1 MVACGRPWQDKPHH
15 AAPASEALHKK
26 EQWKGGGSEN
36 PPIAQPAWRTA
47 FAVQTAA
54 DPGIATGKHSQKTPA
69 QKFQQR
75 AVLHVADVPII
86 IAQPQARFL
95 MSQTNICLGGVAAQP
110 GSFAARLRRPGR
122 IATRSD
128 PAPVATLCDQ
138 NGTSS
143 LEEMKRATT
152 FFTPAFSKATSNL
165 SPSMPVIAPY
175 PNFWWN
181 TRSPSVKLEVA
192 VRSIT

>member
-1 MVACGRPWQDKPHH
+1 MRHPLGRPIQKRDQRKGELSKTPHC
-15 AAPASEALHKK
+15 ASGRIRAHSAWRATSAFHTGASPGGFARTSRFKTTVQIPEHGVALHIT
-26 EQWKGGGSEN
+26 N
-36 PPIAQPAWRTA
+36 MPAFTLGHKRAISCRKPTHVFWGWRRSR
-47 FAVQTAA
+47 AA
-54 DPGIATGKHSQKTPA
+54 LLP
-69 QKFQQR
+69 
-75 AVLHVADVPII
+75 
-86 IAQPQARFL
+86 
-95 MSQTNICLGGVAAQP
+95 
-110 GSFAARLRRPGR
+110 
-122 IATRSD
+122 D